1 MEMNIESELES
12 YNAEHGTFTQ
22 SALWAK
28 VKENWQ
34 AEYLVSKDENG
45 KVRGTMLVLVKHLP
59 FGKVLLYAPRGPICD
74 INDTA
79 TVSDL
84 LSQAVCLTSKYQAFM
99 LKIDPMIVSDDKK
112 SIDKL
117 QALGF
122 TYHPERVGYDNIQ
135 CRENYILDLDG
146 KSEDEMF
153 NSFKSKWRYNI
164 RLSSRRNVKC
174 LICHE
179 DKLDD
184 FMLLMK
190 QTAKRDSFEYRERTY
205 FERIL
210 RVFRD
215 KAVLCI
221 CYLEDK
227 PLSGAL
233 CIEYAGVMSYVYG
246 CSSSEHR
253 NCMPNYL
260 MQWTLIQ
267 KAIQDGCHTYD
278 FCGIPYWYEEKH
290 PNYGV
295 YRFKQGFNG
304 QVVTYAG
311 EFDYCC
317 QPITCRLFDT
327 AQAIQRRFGIFS
339 SFLHRY

>member
-1 MEMNIESELES
+1 MEMSNKTEFER
-12 YNAEHGTFTQ
+12 YCAEHGTFTQ

-34 AEYLVSKDENG
+34 AEYLVSNDEYG
-45 KVRGTMLVLVKHLP
+45 KLRGTMLVLVKHLP
-59 FGKVLLYAPRGPICD
+59 FGKVFLYAPRGPICD

-79 TVSDL
+79 AVSDL
-84 LSQAVCLTSKYQAFM
+84 LSQAVCLASKYQAFM
-99 LKIDPMIVSDDKK
+99 LKIDPMIAADDKK

-117 QALGF
+117 QAFGF
-122 TYHPERVGYDNIQ
+122 TYHSERVGYDNIQ
-135 CRENYILDLDG
+135 CRENYILDLRG
-146 KSEDEMF
+146 KSEYEVF

-164 RLSSRRNVKC
+164 RLSSRRGVKC
-174 LICHE
+174 LICCE

-184 FMLLMK
+184 FMSLMK
-190 QTAKRDSFEYRERTY
+190 QTAKRDGFEYRERSY

-210 RVFRD
+210 RVFDD

-221 CYLEDK
+221 CYLDDK

-253 NCMPNYL
+253 NCMPNHL

-267 KAIQDGCHTYD
+267 KAIQDDCHTYD
-278 FCGIPYWYEEKH
+278 FCGIPYWYDEKH
-290 PNYGV
+290 SNYGV

-317 QPITCRLFDT
+317 QPLTCRLFDFLRK
-327 AQAIQRRFGIFS
+327 IKRRN
-339 SFLHRY
+339 HH